1 MEGATAACLVV
12 LTTALHGIERAVRV
26 SGDLVGRRAR
36 SRALSAR
43 VDSTAY
49 LAATPTTSRI
59 GLKDLLVKPLYLNN
73 GTTNLT
79 YSYRDLNKAFSS
91 IFCTSKFLNKVLW

>member
-12 LTTALHGIERAVRV
+12 LVAALHGVDRAVRV

-43 VDSTAY
+43 VHSTPH
-49 LAATPTTSRI
+49 LSSHPNNEPNRLKRPSRKTLI
-59 GLKDLLVKPLYLNN
+59 
-73 GTTNLT
+73 
-79 YSYRDLNKAFSS
+79 SHQ
-91 IFCTSKFLNKVLW
+91 